1 MRKLSPEQKRRINP
15 NQIKPEKS
23 EGGKIECV
31 LMEQKPFQIS
41 SPLSV
46 MALLTNTNTHTNTNT
61 NHKNSCVR
69 SCVFNIVS
77 SCGRTATMWTMCEL
91 HGCVLLEKKEG
102 TRGSGG
108 QWPET
113 EKTW

>member
-23 EGGKIECV
+23 EGRKIECV

-69 SCVFNIVS
+69 SCVFSIV
-77 SCGRTATMWTMCEL
+77 
-91 HGCVLLEKKEG
+91 
-102 TRGSGG
+102 
-108 QWPET
+108 
-113 EKTW
+113 